1 MQIFLINLDRRP
13 DRLEQVKTQLDQLG
27 LEFQRISAVDG
38 SQLPADYPLLQKER
52 FLLEQK
58 KPAVIGEIGCAESH
72 RLIWK
77 QMIAQQLA
85 FALVLEDDITLNPKL
100 TEFLSTKAYEA
111 YDFVNL
117 SSAEPY
123 PLDSSALHSLLQQ
136 RILERPLLWQSTRQ
150 LWRKLEWRRRW
161 RIFKLNPVNKAMVL
175 CECDPAPALGS
186 GYILS
191 LAAAESFLAQSNK
204 LFFPIDLVWRYSPG
218 LLRQAFLSQPLI
230 EQTRGDSDIPG
241 RYQGYRLTPW
251 QSVKRFFVKSRR
263 WQRRWDVARLYKLKI
278 L

>member
-13 DRLEQVKTQLDQLG
+13 DRLEQVKTQLVQLG

-77 QMIAQQLA
+77 QMIAQNLP
-85 FALVLEDDITLNPKL
+85 FALVLEDDISLSPKL
-100 TEFLSTKAYEA
+100 TDFLQTKAYEA

-123 PLDSSALHSLLQQ
+123 HLEPLALSSLLEQQ
-136 RILERPLLWQSTRQ
+136 ILERPLAWQSTRNV
-150 LWRKLEWRRRW
+150 WRRLEWRRRW
-161 RIFKLNPVNKAMVL
+161 RIFKLHPINKDTIL

-186 GYILS
+186 GYIVS
-191 LAAAESFLAQSNK
+191 LAAAKSFLVQSDP
-204 LFFPIDLVWRYSPG
+204 LYFPIDLVWRYSSG

-241 RYQGYRLTPW
+241 RYQGYRLTTW
-251 QSVKRFFVKSRR
+251 QSIKRFFIKSRR
-263 WQRRWDVARLYKLKI
+263 WQRRWAVARLYKLKI

>member
-13 DRLEQVKTQLDQLG
+13 DRLEQVKTQLEQLG

-38 SQLPADYPLLQKER
+38 KQLPADYPLLQKER

-58 KPAVIGEIGCAESH
+58 KPAVMGEIGCAESH

-77 QMIAQQLA
+77 QMIANNLP
-85 FALVLEDDITLNPKL
+85 FALILEDDISLNPKL
-100 TEFLSTKAYEA
+100 TAFLKTKAYET

-123 PLDSSALHSLLQQ
+123 PLEPKSLSSLLNQH
-136 RILERPLLWQSTRQ
+136 ILERPLFWQSTRN

-161 RIFKLNPVNKAMVL
+161 RIFKLQPINLDMIL

-186 GYILS
+186 GYIVS
-191 LAAAESFLAQSNK
+191 LAAAKAFLAQSNK
-204 LFFPIDLVWRYSPG
+204 LYFPIDLVWRYSDG
-218 LLRQAFLSQPLI
+218 LLRQAFLSRPLI

-251 QSVKRFFVKSRR
+251 QSIKRFFVKSRR
-263 WQRRWDVARLYKLKI
+263 IQRRWAVARLYKLKI

>member
-13 DRLEQVKTQLDQLG
+13 DRLEQVKTQLVQLG

-77 QMIAQQLA
+77 QMIAQNLP
-85 FALVLEDDITLNPKL
+85 FALVLEDDITLNSKL
-100 TEFLSTKAYEA
+100 TEFLNTKAYEA

-117 SSAEPY
+117 SSTEPY
-123 PLDSSALHSLLQQ
+123 HLEPNALSSLINQQ
-136 RILERPLLWQSTRQ
+136 ILERPLAWQSTRN
-150 LWRKLEWRRRW
+150 LWRKIEWRRRW
-161 RIFKLNPVNKAMVL
+161 RIFKLNPVNTDTIL

-186 GYILS
+186 GYIVS
-191 LAAAESFLAQSNK
+191 LAAAKSFLAQSDQ
-204 LFFPIDLVWRYSPG
+204 LYFPIDLVWRYSGG
-218 LLRQAFLSQPLI
+218 LLRQAFLSHPLI

-241 RYQGYRLTPW
+241 RYQGYRLTTW
-251 QSVKRFFVKSRR
+251 QSIKRFFVKSRR
-263 WQRRWDVARLYKLKI
+263 WQRRWAVARLYKFKI

>member
-13 DRLEQVKTQLDQLG
+13 DRLEQVKTQLAQLG

-38 SQLPADYPLLQKER
+38 SQLPADYPLLNKAR

-58 KPAVIGEIGCAESH
+58 KPAVMGEIGCAESH

-77 QMIAQQLA
+77 QMITNNLP
-85 FALVLEDDITLNPKL
+85 FALVLEDDITLSPKL
-100 TEFLSTKAYEA
+100 TEFLNTKTYEA

-117 SSAEPY
+117 SSVEPY
-123 PLDSSALHSLLQQ
+123 HLDPTALKSLLNQQ
-136 RILERPLLWQSTRQ
+136 ILERPLVWQSNRR
-150 LWRKLEWRRRW
+150 LWRKIEWRRRW
-161 RIFKLNPVNKAMVL
+161 RIFKLHPVNQDTIL

-186 GYILS
+186 GYIVS
-191 LAAAESFLAQSNK
+191 LAAAKSFLAQSNQ
-204 LFFPIDLVWRYSPG
+204 LYFPIDLVWRYSDG

-251 QSVKRFFVKSRR
+251 QSIKRFFVKSRR
-263 WQRRWDVARLYKLKI
+263 WQRRWAVARLYKLKT

>member
-13 DRLEQVKTQLDQLG
+13 DRLEQVKTQLEQLG
-27 LEFQRISAVDG
+27 LKFQRISAVDG
-38 SQLPADYPLLQKER
+38 SQLSADYPLLQKER

-77 QMIAQQLA
+77 HMIAHNLP

-100 TEFLSTKAYEA
+100 TEFLNTKAYTT

-123 PLDSSALHSLLQQ
+123 PLEASALNSLLNQQ
-136 RILERPLLWQSTRQ
+136 ILERPLLWQSARS

-161 RIFKLNPVNKAMVL
+161 RIFKLNPINPAMIL

-186 GYILS
+186 GYIVS
-191 LAAAESFLAQSNK
+191 LAAAKAFLAQSDP
-204 LFFPIDLVWRYSPG
+204 LYFPIDLVWRYSDG

-241 RYQGYRLTPW
+241 RYQGYRLTTW
-251 QSVKRFFVKSRR
+251 QSIKRFFVKSRR
-263 WQRRWDVARLYKLKI
+263 WQRRWAVARLYQLKI